1 MITTSQV
8 ACRQIPQ
15 LDASDDTPLHRFRL
29 IDLAEWKPNVLEKA
43 RTLDLDKSQYQAK
56 LGIAHSINNSLNL
69 AKPSFQETVR
79 LKPSNLS
86 AHYNF
91 APCLFNVGESESAVV
106 EVRWI

>member
-1 MITTSQV
+1 MRV
-8 ACRQIPQ
+8 LDAYRQILQ

-29 IDLAEWKPNVLEKA
+29 IDL
-43 RTLDLDKSQYQAK
+43 DKSLYQAK
-56 LGIAHSINNSLNL
+56 LGISHSINNSLNL

-106 EVRWI
+106 EVR

>member
-1 MITTSQV
+1 M
-8 ACRQIPQ
+8 
-15 LDASDDTPLHRFRL
+15 
-29 IDLAEWKPNVLEKA
+29 LEKA

-91 APCLFNVGESESAVV
+91 APCLFNIRESESAVV
-106 EVRWI
+106 EDHWILKNRLEITRGLRKTIKFIKVLFNSN